1 MRADVADDSTAAL
14 GNALT
19 MNETLKC
26 LDFSDNHITSTG
38 WREISNCLAPTST
51 ISELNLYDSNINDE
65 IALIFFSALA
75 NNTTLEKL
83 LLFSEHITSDGWV
96 LCFQQLMDSRSALAN
111 IGFGW
116 DIDDEGVEALSTL
129 VANHMN
135 TISSLCLTGN
145 HLISAN
151 GWNTVA
157 NVLWPS
163 YTSKQ
168 KMLRVGSSNQDTG
181 SYPITNDVIIDLVIA
196 LAGNSSL
203 GLLELYDMDDDVDSA
218 MEALLTV

>member
-14 GNALT
+14 GNALA

-38 WREISNCLAPTST
+38 WRKISNCLAPTST
-51 ISELNLYDSNINDE
+51 ISEQE
-65 IALIFFSALA
+65 
-75 NNTTLEKL
+75 
-83 LLFSEHITSDGWV
+83 
-96 LCFQQLMDSRSALAN
+96 LMDSRSALPN
-111 IGFGW
+111 IGFVW
-116 DIDDEGVEALSTL
+116 FIDDEGVEALSTL
-129 VANHMN
+129 VADHMN

-145 HLISAN
+145 HSISAN

-157 NVLWPS
+157 NVLRPS

-181 SYPITNDVIIDLVIA
+181 SYPITNEVISDLVTA
-196 LAGNSSL
+196 LARNSSL
-203 GLLELYDMDDDVDSA
+203 GLLELYDVDDDVDSA